1 MDVICYPRDDMEQVF
16 IIAALEAAEIPHFI
30 MGQYFGGL
38 YPGIQIPGYNERS
51 IQVPAPYFEE
61 AAVIISDIRSRYIS
75 PAQSL
80 SAKSKLRMLFEAL
93 LIGWAMPGGKKSPRK

>member
-1 MDVICYPRDDMEQVF
+1 MDVICHPIDDMEQAF

-51 IQVPAPYFEE
+51 IQVPAAYFEE
-61 AAVIISDIRSRYIS
+61 AADIISDIRSRYTS

-80 SAKSKLRMLFEAL
+80 SAKSKLRLLFEAL
-93 LIGWAMPGGKKSPRK
+93 LIGWAIPGGKKSPKK